1 MFRLTVADFFREFY
15 KLTLNAYI
23 YKPELVA
30 MRGPMIIK
38 ASPNIRT
45 GTGEV
50 IFFSKV
56 RKYLGAT
63 AFAKNRGLE
72 IFFSVR
78 I

>member
-1 MFRLTVADFFREFY
+1 
-15 KLTLNAYI
+15 
-23 YKPELVA
+23 
-30 MRGPMIIK
+30 MIIK

-56 RKYLGAT
+56 RKCLGAT

>member
-1 MFRLTVADFFREFY
+1 
-15 KLTLNAYI
+15 
-23 YKPELVA
+23 
-30 MRGPMIIK
+30 MIIK

-50 IFFSKV
+50 IFFGKV

-63 AFAKNRGLE
+63 AFAENRGLE

>member
-1 MFRLTVADFFREFY
+1 
-15 KLTLNAYI
+15 
-23 YKPELVA
+23 
-30 MRGPMIIK
+30 MIIK
-38 ASPNIRT
+38 ALPNIRT

-50 IFFSKV
+50 IFFFGKV

-63 AFAKNRGLE
+63 ALAKNRGLE